1 MASVGIYL
9 LKIYTSWEEE
19 RFHPVL
25 VESAVGLQSGKK
37 KTLRYTP
44 NPSLGIL
51 DRYSTSEPCPY
62 PLTGGF

>member
-1 MASVGIYL
+1 MASVVIDL

-25 VESAVGLQSGKK
+25 VESAVGLQSGEK
-37 KTLRYTP
+37 KTLSYTP

-51 DRYSTSEPCPY
+51 DRCSISELCPY

>member
-1 MASVGIYL
+1 MASVVIYL

-37 KTLRYTP
+37 RH
-44 NPSLGIL
+44 
-51 DRYSTSEPCPY
+51 
-62 PLTGGF
+62 